1 MSYSGFTRKVK
12 KLYPSLDEDG
22 DLVYKGSSDETKR
35 ILENYNNHM
44 ALFKKQFIKRILSN
58 ENENK
63 ELSEK
68 IPKLEENI
76 NLIANTL
83 RSLQEEKLKNDE
95 QLKKLVIEAGK
106 N

>member
-1 MSYSGFTRKVK
+1 MV
-12 KLYPSLDEDG
+12 
-22 DLVYKGSSDETKR
+22 
-35 ILENYNNHM
+35 
-44 ALFKKQFIKRILSN
+44 LFKKQFIKRILSN

>member
-1 MSYSGFTRKVK
+1 
-12 KLYPSLDEDG
+12 
-22 DLVYKGSSDETKR
+22 
-35 ILENYNNHM
+35 M
-44 ALFKKQFIKRILSN
+44 ALFKKQFKKRILSN